1 MAESPEEE
9 TFQRTFRRNSEII
22 ENMKGKHFCNHCN
35 GVKPIIQ
42 FFVARAFF
50 VLQEKAEEYCQDS
63 DESEI
68 EDGLL
73 ECHNIKTS
81 SSKNEVRV
89 CDSSR
94 FTTEMEGPKQIYGLC
109 NGLEDRPEFMND
121 HRKFSIISGASAY
134 DSSTYDEGLDFEKF
148 SLIENGD
155 ESLDKNSNDYGLFG
169 PEGKLKNTGTVEIE
183 GPQDKENLNY

>member
-1 MAESPEEE
+1 MS
-9 TFQRTFRRNSEII
+9 QSQ
-22 ENMKGKHFCNHCN
+22 FCNYCN

-42 FFVARAFF
+42 LFVARAFF
-50 VLQEKAEEYCQDS
+50 VLQEKSEEYCQGS

-81 SSKNEVRV
+81 SSKNGVRV
-89 CDSSR
+89 CDSSS
-94 FTTEMEGPKQIYGLC
+94 FTTFDENQGSKQIYGLC

-121 HRKFSIISGASAY
+121 HRKFSIVSGASAY

-155 ESLDKNSNDYGLFG
+155 ESLDKNSNDYGLLG
-169 PEGKLKNTGTVEIE
+169 PEGKLNTKFSYRGNRET
-183 GPQDKENLNY
+183 